1 MSQLLKLK
9 VWSWD
14 WGKIQRKISEWFPL
28 PLRDGGRWIWQTA
41 FPQLKGRSAVYTSW
55 TPESWLVSSRLQG
68 CMGPPSA
75 LLSIAGLFL
84 YCLLFFFCV
93 LCTLTFIKFHSI
105 GAGISL
111 GFLPLT
117 PPSHNCFY
125 SYLKFHLENSFII
138 NLTLNWVTWDEL
150 YLIFV
155 KGKY

>member
-117 PPSHNCFY
+117 PPPQLLLLLLKIPFGELIYYKPNTKLSY
-125 SYLKFHLENSFII
+125 MRWTISYLC
-138 NLTLNWVTWDEL
+138 
-150 YLIFV
+150 
-155 KGKY
+155 

>member
-117 PPSHNCFY
+117 PPLPQLLLLLLKIPFGELIYYKPNTKLSY
-125 SYLKFHLENSFII
+125 MRWTISYLC
-138 NLTLNWVTWDEL
+138 
-150 YLIFV
+150 
-155 KGKY
+155 